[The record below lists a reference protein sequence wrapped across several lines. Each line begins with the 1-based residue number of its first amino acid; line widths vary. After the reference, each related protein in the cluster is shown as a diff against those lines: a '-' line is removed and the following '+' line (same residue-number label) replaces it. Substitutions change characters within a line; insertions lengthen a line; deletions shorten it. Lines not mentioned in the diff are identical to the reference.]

1 MEIGYMNQQNQ
12 IMIQEAKIVNQN
24 YSINWLAS
32 VYHQDILVCVKS
44 SWVTYEELKG
54 ILQRHSDDMRY
65 QDKEVYWQKVT
76 KQTSVQ
82 LPTSTIKPPVDVI
95 LLPVAENEILIPS
108 DEKECEK
115 LQKTIK
121 GIIKCTKMREAPLF
135 AFNATEHLTFI
146 NDTLPVKREEVVA
159 EYIVDNIRY
168 PVTAGMLG
176 QTISV
181 QIPRNATCQPCITK
195 NMNSKYNIWISEE

>member
-44 SWVTYEELKG
+44 SWGTYEELKNL
-54 ILQRHSDDMRY
+54 LQSHSDDMRY

-82 LPTSTIKPPVDVI
+82 LLTSTIKPPVDVI
-95 LLPVAENEILIPS
+95 LLPVTKNEILIPA
-108 DEKECEK
+108 DEKECDK

-121 GIIKCTKMREAPLF
+121 GIIKCTKRREAPLF
-135 AFNATEHLTFI
+135 SFGATEYLCFI

-159 EYIVDNIRY
+159 
-168 PVTAGMLG
+168 L
-176 QTISV
+176 SV
-181 QIPRNATCQPCITK
+181 HTVLLNLHTMRFIFVLQKRHAKTLRTRQLRKRILRNRK
-195 NMNSKYNIWISEE
+195 DF